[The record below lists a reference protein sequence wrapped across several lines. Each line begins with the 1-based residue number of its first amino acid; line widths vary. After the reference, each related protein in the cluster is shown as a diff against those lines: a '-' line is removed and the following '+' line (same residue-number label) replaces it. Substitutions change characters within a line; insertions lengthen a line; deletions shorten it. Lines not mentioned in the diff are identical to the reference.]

1 MSLLDQLLNQTN
13 TLIEILDDAI
23 NLIQNLRNKETV
35 PTQNEMSHL
44 EQKINRTLDLVKS
57 YFKNYNDFLEY
68 YTEIEK

>member
-13 TLIEILDDAI
+13 ILIEILDDAI
-23 NLIQNLRNKETV
+23 NLIQDLRKKETA

-44 EQKINRTLDLVKS
+44 EQNINRTLDLVKS